1 MKNKRNMVLK
11 ATPIKRDANGNPVN
25 EFPVNEFI
33 FKPRVK
39 KSKKRNR

>member
-11 ATPIKRDANGNPVN
+11 ATLIKRDMNGNPVN
-25 EFPVNEFI
+25 EYTI
-33 FKPRVK
+33 KPQSK

>member
-11 ATPIKRDANGNPVN
+11 ATPIKRDMYGNPVN
-25 EFPVNEFI
+25 EFT

>member
-11 ATPIKRDANGNPVN
+11 ATPIKRDINGNPVN
-25 EFPVNEFI
+25 EFTVI
-33 FKPRVK
+33 KPQIK

>member
-11 ATPIKRDANGNPVN
+11 ATPIKRDINGNPVN
-25 EFPVNEFI
+25 EANEFT